1 MPTCIKPS
9 LFASLARRTCIRD
22 SSRSLFSSLGARDA
36 SLKAKRKTNYYSQ
49 LQPPSPSPQSLPPP
63 PALATTTTTTTI
75 TTLSVIPPST
85 LILSATARA
94 IFFTRARWWK
104 SQRNFSAAAASSWRG
119 IIQIRSRARAAYAI
133 SHDATRQDKTK
144 TRHETTRRTQC
155 HRRITR
161 ISLSVLD
168 QSSAEIRARAYLVA
182 ANELASR
189 VRAREKL
196 FCRLLWLHLVVN
208 REQCGVSSLSSTST
222 STSTSSS
229 RGFAARCIAGCCAA
243 TTTGREPRR
252 LLRKEPVK
260 DRRRNTLA
268 GECKRSV
275 CCGGIRV
282 SRRDKILENIS
293 RGAIQ
298 FDGRISSKRNSLY
311 SKKNLVKNNGEI
323 YLAKIQRK
331 KRTQIAIRR
340 KEKWII
346 IMEIERKVY
355 KNMCVINSYN
365 HSINILIY

>member
-1 MPTCIKPS
+1 MRNFSSKFRGTLFFCILPVPYRGDTGRKENIYMNLSITTFNIYTFPLSLFFSGTMPTCIKPS
-9 LFASLARRTCIRD
+9 LFRISRASHVHTR
-22 SSRSLFSSLGARDA
+22 LFSFSLLLSRCARCLTQ
-36 SLKAKRKTNYYSQ
+36 SKEENHYYSQ
-49 LQPPSPSPQSLPPP
+49 LQPPSPSPLSLPPP

-133 SHDATRQDKTK
+133 SHDATRQDKT
-144 TRHETTRRTQC
+144 RHDTTRRTQC

-208 REQCGVSSLSSTST
+208 REQCGVSSLSSAST

-282 SRRDKILENIS
+282 SHVETRSSRICLEAQYSLTDGSRRRETHCILRKIS
-293 RGAIQ
+293 
-298 FDGRISSKRNSLY
+298 
-311 SKKNLVKNNGEI
+311 
-323 YLAKIQRK
+323 
-331 KRTQIAIRR
+331 
-340 KEKWII
+340 
-346 IMEIERKVY
+346 
-355 KNMCVINSYN
+355 
-365 HSINILIY
+365 